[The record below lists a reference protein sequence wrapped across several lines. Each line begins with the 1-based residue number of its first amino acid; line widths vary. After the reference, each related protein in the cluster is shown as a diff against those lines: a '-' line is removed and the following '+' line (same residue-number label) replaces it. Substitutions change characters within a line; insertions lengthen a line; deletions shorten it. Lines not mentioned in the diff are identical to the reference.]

1 MLPTVKAPYSQDR
14 ACRLDPRSIRELR
27 SHVPPDR
34 AKERKK
40 KSWGAVG
47 EVVGGQDSVKHGGL
61 GGVIAASGSVPH
73 RGQLRPQHL
82 QPLCSMCW
90 GGAQPCKVGPGRHP
104 VCQPQPHLGAQHPFP
119 PTALAGMRRILSWS
133 RIWATSSPACHSS
146 GRGIRCAWA
155 WASSQQ
161 GRGGTAGQGSQDP
174 DPLCP
179 PSQML
184 LRSGEKVH
192 LDPPCTNTTAASN
205 YLNDPQVRKALHIPE
220 QLPRWDMCKWVSVG
234 ARSPW
239 VADCWGLWASERS
252 PGILC
257 LGFLIEDTRCIWLV
271 TMNCSNRMFKVPD
284 PQMD

>member
-14 ACRLDPRSIRELR
+14 ACGLDPRSIGELR

-82 QPLCSMCW
+82 QSLCSMCW
-90 GGAQPCKVGPGRHP
+90 GGAQPCKVGPARRP

-119 PTALAGMRRILSWS
+119 PTVLAGMRRTLSWS

-155 WASSQQ
+155 RASSQQ

-179 PSQML
+179 PPRCCCVPGRRCTWIPPAPTPRPPPTTSTTL
-184 LRSGEKVH
+184 KCGRRSTFPSSCPAGT
-192 LDPPCTNTTAASN
+192 CASGF
-205 YLNDPQVRKALHIPE
+205 L
-220 QLPRWDMCKWVSVG
+220 WVLVARGWRTVG
-234 ARSPW
+234 ACGPQK
-239 VADCWGLWASERS
+239 GPQAS
-252 PGILC
+252 C
-257 LGFLIEDTRCIWLV
+257 A
-271 TMNCSNRMFKVPD
+271 
-284 PQMD
+284 